1 MPPKMRRNLP
11 GAFMTRYLGDGA
23 WQLSRQGPALAEVF
37 VRGAESRAAEIFG
50 SAEVRDIDVE
60 WSAEAVLLSVRSEQR
75 IESVSTQSAIV
86 HEPLPHL
93 YEALPL
99 VSLDAKARRFWRW
112 VFRLVRVPGGRN
124 LLGLLARRR

>member
-11 GAFMTRYLGDGA
+11 GAFLARYLGDGA
-23 WQLSRQGPALAEVF
+23 WRLSREGPAFTEVF

-50 SAEVRDIDVE
+50 STGLRDIGIE
-60 WSAEAVLLSVRSEQR
+60 WREGTVLLTLRSEQR
-75 IESVSTQSAIV
+75 IEKVGAQSAIV

-112 VFRLVRVPGGRN
+112 VFRLIRVPGGRS
-124 LLGLLARRR
+124 LLGLLARHH

>member
-11 GAFMTRYLGDGA
+11 GAFLARYLGDGA
-23 WQLSRQGPALAEVF
+23 WRLSREGPALTEVF

-50 SAEVRDIDVE
+50 SAELRDIDVE
-60 WSAEAVLLSVRSEQR
+60 WRAEAVLLTVRSAQR
-75 IESVSTQSAIV
+75 IEIVSAQSAIV

-99 VSLDAKARRFWRW
+99 VRLDAKARRFWRW
-112 VFRLVRVPGGRN
+112 VFRLVRVPGGRS
-124 LLGLLARRR
+124 LLGLLARHH